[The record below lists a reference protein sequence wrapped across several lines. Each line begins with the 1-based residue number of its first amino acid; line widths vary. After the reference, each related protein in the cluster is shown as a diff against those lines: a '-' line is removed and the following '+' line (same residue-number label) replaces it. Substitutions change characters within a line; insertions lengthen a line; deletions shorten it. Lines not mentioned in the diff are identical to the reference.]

1 MKSKLFLWFLLGIS
15 TVLAQA
21 QRAKSPN
28 RVAPAITLQ
37 PRSEATI
44 TSITFLTVAGGA
56 PVQNAGSDQ
65 GALNLGLVSN
75 TPRANANGVQIE
87 SEKDSFVIA
96 ARVGLRVD
104 LSNSSRAGTVMVSAY
119 LLSPDPSG
127 TVSVDGV
134 QLSLTP
140 GIIARHVAYG
150 AITEH
155 VVKIVVPVSTPAGQL
170 LDLIGLIVTPNG

>member
-1 MKSKLFLWFLLGIS
+1 MKSKLFLWFLLGIGA
-15 TVLAQA
+15 VLAQA
-21 QRAKSPN
+21 QRAKSAN
-28 RVAPAITLQ
+28 RVAPAMTLQ
-37 PRSEATI
+37 ARSEATI
-44 TSITFLTVAGGA
+44 ASITFLTVAGGA

-65 GALNLGLVSN
+65 GTLNLGLVFN
-75 TPRANANGVQIE
+75 TRRADAHGVQIE

-104 LSNSSRAGTVMVSAY
+104 LSNSGRAGSATVSAY

-127 TVSVDGV
+127 TVSLDGV

-140 GIIARHVAYG
+140 GVIARHVAYG

-155 VVKIVVPVSTPAGQL
+155 VLKIVVPASMPAGQL
-170 LDLIGLIVTPNG
+170 LDLIGVIVTPN

>member
-1 MKSKLFLWFLLGIS
+1 MKSKLLWFLLGIG

-21 QRAKSPN
+21 QRAKSAN
-28 RVAPAITLQ
+28 RVAPAMTVQ
-37 PRSEATI
+37 ARSEATI
-44 TSITFLTVAGGA
+44 ASITFLTVAGGA
-56 PVQNAGSDQ
+56 TVQNAGSDQ

-75 TPRANANGVQIE
+75 TPRSDANGVQIE
-87 SEKDSFVIA
+87 SEKNSFVVA

-104 LSNSSRAGTVMVSAY
+104 LSNPSRAGTATVSAY

-140 GIIARHVAYG
+140 GIIARHVPYG
-150 AITEH
+150 ATTEH
-155 VVKIVVPVSTPAGQL
+155 VLKIVVPVSMPTGQL
-170 LDLIGLIVTPNG
+170 LDLIGIIITPN